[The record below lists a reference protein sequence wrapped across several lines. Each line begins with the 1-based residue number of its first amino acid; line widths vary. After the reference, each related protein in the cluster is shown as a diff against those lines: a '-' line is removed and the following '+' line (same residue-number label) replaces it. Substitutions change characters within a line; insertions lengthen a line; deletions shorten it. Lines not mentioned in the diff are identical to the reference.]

1 MEEQKDVKIIDL
13 RKVWQ
18 AIKLKRKLYYKVL
31 PIVFILS
38 CVWIFPQPRYYA
50 TSVSL
55 APEANNAGAGG
66 GLSSIASMV
75 GVNLGGME
83 NNDAI
88 YPVLYPELFESPA
101 FTVSL
106 LDIQVKTADGELS
119 TDYYTYLK
127 DYQQVNWLTKPFTD
141 AVKWV
146 KKFFKEKKPDV
157 GGGAAG
163 KINPFRMSDEDY
175 ALVKNAQDAIK
186 CAVDRKTDV
195 TTISVQDQDP
205 LVCAILAD
213 SVKQRLQDFIIQY
226 RTSKARLDMEYYAH
240 LMDSA
245 KVEYEQAMQ
254 EYSIFCD
261 THKDVILQSYVSQ
274 RDGLEEAMQQKLSTY
289 KAMNTQ
295 YEAMRAKVQ
304 EYTPAFTTLKSA
316 TVPIKPD
323 GPKRVIFIAAMLI
336 LAAFAIT
343 VYAVKDELAPK
354 NVG

>member
-1 MEEQKDVKIIDL
+1 MEGQKDIKIIDL
-13 RKVWQ
+13 HKVWQ
-18 AIKLKRKLYYKVL
+18 AIWQKRKLYYKVL
-31 PIVFILS
+31 PIVFVLS

-50 TSVSL
+50 ASVSL
-55 APEANNAGAGG
+55 APEASNASAGG

-88 YPVLYPELFESPA
+88 YPLLYPELFESPA

-106 LDIQVKTADGELS
+106 LDIQVRTSDGELT

-127 DYQQVNWLTKPFTD
+127 KYQQVNWLTKPFTD
-141 AVKWV
+141 AMKWV
-146 KKFFKEKKPDV
+146 KKQLKEKKPDV

-163 KINPFRMSDEDY
+163 KINPFRMSDDDY
-175 ALVKNAQDAIK
+175 ALVKSVQEAIR

-245 KVEYEQAMQ
+245 KVEYEEAM
-254 EYSIFCD
+254 EAYSVFCD

-274 RDGLEEAMQQKLSTY
+274 RDVLEEAMQQKLGTY

-316 TVPIKPD
+316 TVPVKPD
-323 GPKRVIFIAAMLI
+323 GPKRLIFVVAMLF
-336 LAAFAIT
+336 LATLAT
-343 VYAVKDELAPK
+343 SLYAAKDVVFPK
-354 NVG
+354 S